1 MFVFHFFTHHIVF
14 AVSLDSS
21 VWPLY
26 MLVFYYYLLVTLWG
40 IQMLVYADFAD
51 ELSGCRFHIVA
62 EPFDYEMLWN
72 VFQQNET
79 MLI

>member
-26 MLVFYYYLLVTLWG
+26 MLVFYYYLLVTL
-40 IQMLVYADFAD
+40 
-51 ELSGCRFHIVA
+51 
-62 EPFDYEMLWN
+62 
-72 VFQQNET
+72 
-79 MLI
+79 